1 MPVWFRVNSFAS
13 PPTERASSFRLAL
26 QKCLPMGARTPFSAA
41 SAPLIGHTVTLSGLK
56 SRLDLNG
63 TTGTVLSFLHD
74 KGRYAVQSSI
84 DGAKICLKPESLEF
98 VRPGVEFVDTL
109 AGRGRG
115 VVASVD
121 IAAGELVVAS
131 RALAT
136 TDGSEAAL
144 VTVILEKAKEQ
155 KSEVQFALS
164 QLSGGPR
171 FPAKRPFDTGRAS
184 PGSSAEC
191 TEELDIHRVKAIV
204 GENCFACI
212 PSSREWVSLFLEH
225 GKEVVANMGT
235 RGRGVWVL
243 PSAFN
248 HSCLSNAVWE
258 TIGAMLFVRTV
269 RAVRAGEEI
278 CIPYLQPSLSFEA
291 RSAAFEAW
299 NQPYDGG
306 FSCVCETCDTL
317 RTNSSVAST
326 ERVMARVRQMDTL
339 MRSRYS
345 ENSALS
351 GKVMPTAL
359 ERCEIHKLSELP
371 LVHQRPLMNLLQ
383 AEVGE
388 SRLQGDHRRL
398 YECDRAYSRLKSF
411 FDGEALYGQAQFSDL
426 KDKLRLASYAYMLG
440 MEENVREHLIAA
452 RTRSLATSNLTLD
465 DFFRVLEKDCE
476 GAPDA
481 ELRMSLARQYVK
493 A

>member
-1 MPVWFRVNSFAS
+1 
-13 PPTERASSFRLAL
+13 
-26 QKCLPMGARTPFSAA
+26 MGDPRCHGCENPFSAA

-121 IAAGELVVAS
+121 IAAGELVMAS

-155 KSEVQFALS
+155 KKEVHVALS

-184 PGSSAEC
+184 PGTAEEPADC

-317 RTNSSVAST
+317 RTNSLVALT

-345 ENSALS
+345 GNSALS
-351 GKVMPTAL
+351 GNVMPTAL
-359 ERCEIHKLSELP
+359 ERCEIHQLSELP
-371 LVHQRPLMNLLQ
+371 LVHQRQLMNLLQ

-388 SRLQGDHRRL
+388 SRLQGDHKRL

-440 MEENVREHLIAA
+440 MEENVREHLVAA